1 VAGAGGSSSGGA
13 AAGGHQRVELFRQ
26 ALQNGKNLTFVGS
39 LQNDRNIVQNQ
50 PFPKKHEGHGGYTID
65 SGSGI
70 SGSITDQALAN
81 FHPNIVLLMIGTND
95 INGNVD
101 VANAPKRLGKQ
112 IDDITTREPNAFV
125 VVATIIPIANDG
137 TNPKVQ
143 TYSAACQHSWRRGR
157 PRASTW
163 CYSITTPRSAR
174 TRATGPR

>member
-1 VAGAGGSSSGGA
+1 MAGAGGSSSGGA

-65 SGSGI
+65 SDSGI

-143 TYSAACQHSWRRGR
+143 TYSAACQHSGRRGR